1 MHLDRSLLKPV
12 DHLRGGTGTVQFRR
26 ALDPTVFFSPWS
38 YVDHLLLPPG
48 SSVGPDSQLDIS
60 EVYYVLSGDG
70 KVTLGSET
78 AEIHG
83 GDAVPVGLGET
94 KSFTNSGN
102 APLEFMII
110 GIARDMAAKEA
121 FMTSPLGMTGIPR
134 TPR

>member
-1 MHLDRSLLKPV
+1 M
-12 DHLRGGTGTVQFRR
+12 
-26 ALDPTVFFSPWS
+26 
-38 YVDHLLLPPG
+38 
-48 SSVGPDSQLDIS
+48 S
-60 EVYYVLSGDG
+60 EVYYVIGGDG

-78 AEIHG
+78 AEIHS

-121 FMTSPLGMTGIPR
+121 FMTSPLGMTGVPR